1 MKTFHR
7 CIVAAS
13 LAVLLLAGYVSS
25 QGAAGV
31 GVILGALA
39 FFGMV
44 SGVDGLASDARD
56 D

>member
-1 MKTFHR
+1 MRTFHR

-39 FFGMV
+39 FFGVV
-44 SGVDGLASDARD
+44 SAVEGLSSPCD
-56 D
+56 DD